1 MDFIVR
7 RDLAVLVIVA
17 ASIGCSK
24 SSTPASSANPND
36 RVEKKLQEI
45 AGSGATNCGHF
56 KSQALDQMET
66 AGKCGMQAA
75 QQKRP
80 FYVAYEM
87 PGMIVAVAGTAEGK
101 LFSVQSQPSALGG
114 LASVPCPAEL
124 RMAPSG
130 RLTCYA
136 PGTFPM
142 GGGIDSHS
150 GMTMPPNV
158 GGSPH
163 PGAGAPAHPNPHP
176 SPPPNPPPP
185 AKQQ

>member
-1 MDFIVR
+1 VR
-7 RDLAVLVIVA
+7 KALALLVIAA
-17 ASIGCSK
+17 ASVGCSK
-24 SSTPASSANPND
+24 SSAPSAASANPND
-36 RVEKKLQEI
+36 PVEKKLQEL

-56 KSQALDQMET
+56 KAQVLDQMEA

-80 FYVAYEM
+80 FHVAYEM
-87 PGMIVAVAGTAEGK
+87 PGMIVGLAGTAEGK
-101 LFSVQSQPSALGG
+101 LFSVQAQPSAPGG

-142 GGGIDSHS
+142 GAGADSHS
-150 GMTMPPNV
+150 GMTMPPSM

-163 PGAGAPAHPNPHP
+163 PGSAMPAHPNPNQ
-176 SPPPNPPPP
+176 SPPPPP
-185 AKQQ
+185 AKQL

>member
-1 MDFIVR
+1 VLKV
-7 RDLAVLVIVA
+7 LAVLVIVA
-17 ASIGCSK
+17 ASWGCSK
-24 SSTPASSANPND
+24 SSIPSAASANPND
-36 RVEKKLQEI
+36 PVEKKLQEI
-45 AGSGATNCGHF
+45 AGSGATNCGHL
-56 KSQALDQMET
+56 KSQTLDQMET

-87 PGMIVAVAGTAEGK
+87 PGMIVALAGTAEGK
-101 LFSVQSQPSALGG
+101 LFSVQSQPSAPGG

-142 GGGIDSHS
+142 GGGADSHS
-150 GMTMPPNV
+150 GMTMPPSM

-163 PGAGAPAHPNPHP
+163 PGVGAPAHPTPHP
-176 SPPPNPPPP
+176 SPAPSPPPP
-185 AKQQ
+185 AKQL

>member
-1 MDFIVR
+1 VR
-7 RDLAVLVIVA
+7 KTLTLLVIAA
-17 ASIGCSK
+17 ASLGCNK
-24 SSTPASSANPND
+24 STPSASSANSND
-36 RVEKKLQEI
+36 PVEKKLQEL
-45 AGSGATNCGHF
+45 AGSGATNCGHL
-56 KSQALDQMET
+56 KAQALDQMET

-87 PGMIVAVAGTAEGK
+87 PGMIVALAGTAEGK
-101 LFSVQSQPSALGG
+101 LFSVQAQPSAPGG

-142 GGGIDSHS
+142 GAGADSHS
-150 GMTMPPNV
+150 GMTMPPSM

-163 PGAGAPAHPNPHP
+163 LGSAAPAHPNPHQ
-176 SPPPNPPPP
+176 SPAPPP
-185 AKQQ
+185 AKQ

>member
-1 MDFIVR
+1 MVR
-7 RDLAVLVIVA
+7 RALAVLVIAA
-17 ASIGCSK
+17 ASLGCSK
-24 SSTPASSANPND
+24 SSTPAASANPND
-36 RVEKKLQEI
+36 PVEKKLQEL

-56 KSQALDQMET
+56 KAQALDQMEA

-87 PGMIVAVAGTAEGK
+87 PGMIVALAGTAEGK
-101 LFSVQSQPSALGG
+101 LFSVQANPSAPGG

-142 GGGIDSHS
+142 GAGADSHS
-150 GMTMPPNV
+150 GMTMPPSM

-163 PGAGAPAHPNPHP
+163 PGAAMPAHPNPHQ
-176 SPPPNPPPP
+176 SPPPPP
-185 AKQQ
+185 AKQL

>member
-1 MDFIVR
+1 VR
-7 RDLAVLVIVA
+7 RALAVLVIAA
-17 ASIGCSK
+17 ASLGCSK
-24 SSTPASSANPND
+24 SSTPSASSANPTD
-36 RVEKKLQEI
+36 PVERKLQDI

-56 KSQALDQMET
+56 KSQALDQMDA
-66 AGKCGMQAA
+66 AGRCGMQAA

-87 PGMIVAVAGTAEGK
+87 PGMIVALAGTAEGK
-101 LFSVQSQPSALGG
+101 LFSVQANPSAPGG

-142 GGGIDSHS
+142 GAGADSHS
-150 GMTMPPNV
+150 GMTMPPSV
-158 GGSPH
+158 GGNSH
-163 PGAGAPAHPNPHP
+163 PGGGAPAHPNPHQ
-176 SPPPNPPPP
+176 SPPPPP
-185 AKQQ
+185 AKQL